1 MNECGE
7 DDQLPRQIT
16 AGNDSSSSSRNNSG
30 DGGKNVSEMN
40 VEDFCVFIENNIK
53 SRRERMNQSS
63 ESVGEDRMN
72 VVENRLLSNDLAS
85 MKGIHNHIK
94 RVQIEKKKRS
104 DENDYRKEQF
114 WV

>member
-7 DDQLPRQIT
+7 DDQLQRQIT
-16 AGNDSSSSSRNNSG
+16 AGNDSSSSSSDNSG

-72 VVENRLLSNDLAS
+72 VVENRLLRMTWL
-85 MKGIHNHIK
+85 
-94 RVQIEKKKRS
+94 R
-104 DENDYRKEQF
+104 
-114 WV
+114 